1 MAIDFGRAARGI
13 ATGYLSAK
21 IADTEAQDDLNRQ
34 FILQATNQY
43 FNVDKPNFI
52 ADEKKRENNVNLIS
66 TSLKP
71 VYANYADAR
80 GITLSDSN
88 TKAFIKSIND
98 LSNADQYKIE
108 STITERKKERTQTF
122 DEKNKYI
129 TDQFANLKGGP
140 GSMNITKMFFPN
152 EGQDIAEVG
161 VKQGDVL
168 PGEIKSV
175 MEIEGTGS
183 GMYDFNNTAHRQL
196 ERIGATQFNQLFFDR
211 NTQRFNFAIS
221 GDKNKKG
228 DFVDSR
234 YPTVQLLKQGY
245 ADAVKQGYEFGFE
258 VYARDKF
265 IQLVMDSRGIKG
277 YTGTLPPEAPA
288 VEAKTTEATATT
300 TETKAVP
307 EDGKKFDAPDTSQIG
322 VKEDANIN
330 KQRLRPIEGEK
341 AVSVSTVLNDV
352 REIIARI
359 SNSPSLSD
367 DEKEKRIEEARK
379 IARDR
384 IQSMG
389 LDLDKFN
396 I

>member
-13 ATGYLSAK
+13 ATGYLTAK
-21 IADTEAQDDLNRQ
+21 VADTAAQDELNRE

-52 ADEKKRENNVNLIS
+52 ADEKKRENNINLIS

-80 GITLSDSN
+80 GITLSDAN
-88 TKAFIKSIND
+88 TKEFIKGIND

-108 STITERKKERTQTF
+108 STIIERKKERTQTF
-122 DEKNKYI
+122 DEKNKFI

-175 MEIEGTGS
+175 MEIEGAG
-183 GMYDFNNTAHRQL
+183 GMYDFDKHRVPRNNSSNFITGFFVNDLRQPS
-196 ERIGATQFNQLFFDR
+196 ISFPKGTPQFELMQELLKGYDEAEAAG
-211 NTQRFNFAIS
+211 FN
-221 GDKNKKG
+221 KG
-228 DFVDSR
+228 KYEYARLNYIDQELKREGITGFPTGF
-234 YPTVQLLKQGY
+234 PTV
-245 ADAVKQGYEFGFE
+245 E
-258 VYARDKF
+258 
-265 IQLVMDSRGIKG
+265 
-277 YTGTLPPEAPA
+277 
-288 VEAKTTEATATT
+288 EAKTTEAETTEAPATI

-307 EDGKKFDAPDTSQIG
+307 EDGKKFDRPDTSQIG

-330 KQRLRPIEGEK
+330 IQSLRTMEGGGASSA
-341 AVSVSTVLNDV
+341 AVVINDL
-352 REIIARI
+352 REIIAKI
-359 SNSPSLSD
+359 SDSPSLSD
-367 DEKEKRIEEARK
+367 DEKEKRIELAKQRARE
-379 IARDR
+379 R